1 MHLLLFT
8 QTLIVFVSIFFICF
22 IYGHFFLNINKKFFI
37 KSNLESVDFVKPVLG
52 YSIITT
58 VSYYL
63 FFNFN
68 LYLKEIIILFLL
80 VSAIIFLTLEKRKT
94 FINFCKVFLF
104 SLPVFLIFII
114 YALIIGEQFYIFRGN
129 YWDNM
134 NYISSAILIK
144 DFQFSEILQMKN
156 ENMNYNDPIIF
167 NGSKN
172 IDMRPIS
179 NVLLSVFLFFK
190 IKSIYFSNYLFKVFL
205 LIQIFCSFYFLIS
218 QLKIKNKT
226 LISIVYIF
234 SFWSLYVFEIDAQSQ
249 LGSVAFFLSIV
260 AVLLKS
266 NLDVIFSY
274 KSNASIFLLL
284 CISLFIFY
292 PEFYLIFSLFFII
305 FIFLHIKNTH
315 IIKSERKVFAYL
327 LFLFL
332 LFTLPSYHTNYVALY
347 NQTRV
352 ALSPT
357 VDYWGYY
364 GFFLLGDTVEL
375 ITNENIQFIKE
386 QFKNNPQIIDLLLII
401 KNFFIYN
408 EYFLIPINI
417 IPSLAG
423 LYFLTIGKITSP
435 QDYIYLI
442 VTIFLNIYILNIFKN
457 NILQIFDRS
466 SKLRLIFLSFF
477 LIFTFASI
485 VLIIR
490 SNYWTLIK
498 LYSYIGPIIF
508 LFFSLKLIKN
518 SNKKINFNILFLILI
533 FIFPFY
539 KYSESNYGIGRLDNF
554 PSIINSNY
562 KKNIKWFLNK
572 ETLLDCDKITFNS
585 SDKIIN
591 GYMAIK
597 LYDYGFKQDSI
608 NEFKRK
614 NIQIDNRK
622 NNFCEVK
629 LDNTLFKIIK
639 K

>member
-1 MHLLLFT
+1 MHLLIFT
-8 QTLIVFVSIFFICF
+8 QALIVFVSTFFICF
-22 IYGHFFLNINKKFFI
+22 IYGQFFLNINKKIFI
-37 KSNLESVDFVKPVLG
+37 HSNLESVEFVKPVLG

-63 FFNFN
+63 FFNLN
-68 LYLKEIIILFLL
+68 LHLKEIIIIFLL
-80 VSAIIFLTLEKRKT
+80 VSAVIFLTLEKRKT
-94 FINFCKVFLF
+94 IINFCKVFLF

-134 NYISSAILIK
+134 NYISSAILVK

-156 ENMNYNDPIIF
+156 ENMNNNDPIIF

-172 IDMRPIS
+172 INIRPIS
-179 NVLLSVFLFFK
+179 NVLLSIFLFFK

-234 SFWSLYVFEIDAQSQ
+234 SFWNLYVFEIDAQSQ
-249 LGSVAFFLSIV
+249 LGSVSFFLCIV

-315 IIKSERKVFAYL
+315 IIKSERKVFSYL
-327 LFLFL
+327 VILFL
-332 LFTLPSYHTNYVALY
+332 LFTLPSYYTNYVTLY

-375 ITNENIQFIKE
+375 ISNENIQFIKE
-386 QFKNNPQIIDLLLII
+386 QFKNNPQIIDLFLII
-401 KNFFIYN
+401 KKFFIYN

-442 VTIFLNIYILNIFKN
+442 ITIFLNIYILNIFKN
-457 NILQIFDRS
+457 NILQIFNRS

-477 LIFTFASI
+477 LIFTFALI

-518 SNKKINFNILFLILI
+518 SNKKINLNILFLILI

-539 KYSESNYGIGRLDNF
+539 KYSESNHGIGKLDNF

-572 ETLLDCDKITFNS
+572 ETLLDCNKITFNS

-597 LYDYGFKQDSI
+597 LYDYGFKQDGI

-629 LDNTLFKIIK
+629 LNNTLFKIIK

>member
-1 MHLLLFT
+1 MPLLFFT
-8 QTLIVFVSIFFICF
+8 QTIIVFFLIFFICF
-22 IYGHFFLNINKKFFI
+22 IYGQFFLNINKKFFI
-37 KSNLESVDFVKPVLG
+37 KSNLKSIDFVKPVLG

-58 VSYYL
+58 TSYYL

-68 LYLKEIIILFLL
+68 MHLKEIIILFLL
-80 VSAIIFLTLEKRKT
+80 VSVVIFLTFEKKQT
-94 FINFCKVFLF
+94 FVNFCKVFLF

-134 NYISSAILIK
+134 NYISSAILVK

-156 ENMNYNDPIIF
+156 GNMNYNDPIII

-172 IDMRPIS
+172 ISVRPIS
-179 NVLLSVFLFFK
+179 NILLSIFFFFK

-218 QLKIKNKT
+218 QLKIKSKA
-226 LISIVYIF
+226 LLSIVYIF

-249 LGSVAFFLSIV
+249 LGSIAFFLAIV

-266 NLDVIFSY
+266 NLDVIFLY
-274 KSNASIFLLL
+274 KSNASIFILL

-292 PEFYLIFSLFFII
+292 PEFYLIFSLFFVI
-305 FIFLHIKNTH
+305 FVFLHIKNIH
-315 IIKSERKVFAYL
+315 IIKSEGKVFAYL
-327 LFLFL
+327 VSIFL
-332 LFTLPSYHTNYVALY
+332 LFTLPSYHTNYIALY
-347 NQTRV
+347 NQTRA

-364 GFFLLGDTVEL
+364 GFFLLGDAVEL
-375 ITNENIQFIKE
+375 ITIKNIQFIKE
-386 QFKNNPQIIDLLLII
+386 LFKNNPQIIDLFLLI
-401 KNFFIYN
+401 KKFFINN

-423 LYFLTIGKITSP
+423 LYFLTVGKIINP
-435 QDYIYLI
+435 QDYIYLTI
-442 VTIFLNIYILNIFKN
+442 TIFLNIYILNIFKN

-466 SKLRLIFLSFF
+466 SKLRLTFLSFF
-477 LIFTFASI
+477 LIFIFASI

-508 LFFSLKLIKN
+508 LFFSLKLKKN

-539 KYSESNYGIGRLDNF
+539 KYSESNHGIGKLDNF

-572 ETLLDCDKITFNS
+572 ETLLDCNKITFNS

-591 GYMAIK
+591 GYIAIK
-597 LYDYGFKQDSI
+597 LYDYGFKQDGI

-614 NIQIDNRK
+614 NNQIDNRK

-629 LDNTLFKIIK
+629 LNKTLFKIIK
-639 K
+639 

>member
-1 MHLLLFT
+1 MHLLIFT
-8 QTLIVFVSIFFICF
+8 QALIVFVSTFFICF
-22 IYGHFFLNINKKFFI
+22 IYGQFFLNINKKIFI
-37 KSNLESVDFVKPVLG
+37 HSNLESVEFVKPVLG

-68 LYLKEIIILFLL
+68 LHLKEIIIVFLL
-80 VSAIIFLTLEKRKT
+80 VSVVIFLTLEKRET

-134 NYISSAILIK
+134 NYISSAILVK

-156 ENMNYNDPIIF
+156 ENMNNNDPIIF

-172 IDMRPIS
+172 INIRPIS
-179 NVLLSVFLFFK
+179 NVLLSIFLFFK

-234 SFWSLYVFEIDAQSQ
+234 SFWNLYVFEIDAQSQ
-249 LGSVAFFLSIV
+249 LGSVSFFLCIV

-266 NLDVIFSY
+266 NLDVIFLY

-315 IIKSERKVFAYL
+315 IIKSERKVFSYL
-327 LFLFL
+327 VILFL
-332 LFTLPSYHTNYVALY
+332 LFTLPSYYTNYVTLY

-375 ITNENIQFIKE
+375 ISNENIQFIKE
-386 QFKNNPQIIDLLLII
+386 QFKNNPQIIDLFLII
-401 KNFFIYN
+401 KKFFIYN

-442 VTIFLNIYILNIFKN
+442 ITIFLNIYILNIFKN
-457 NILQIFDRS
+457 NILQIFNRS

-477 LIFTFASI
+477 LIFTFALI

-498 LYSYIGPIIF
+498 LYSYMGPIIF

-518 SNKKINFNILFLILI
+518 SNKKINLNILFLILI

-539 KYSESNYGIGRLDNF
+539 KYSESNHGIGKLDNF

-572 ETLLDCDKITFNS
+572 ETLLDCNKITFNS

-597 LYDYGFKQDSI
+597 LYDYGFKQDGI

-629 LDNTLFKIIK
+629 LNNTLFKIIK